1 MEGPA
6 GGQGN
11 KYGGVG
17 AVGCSGGKKWWLAG
31 PSRPRQRAPCLC
43 GAQATWVPHYGV
55 WKDSPSSPGQ
65 RRVGK
70 WGVLLSRPGSKPG
83 MGGRGCRSRRKGG
96 PWPRSLESSRQE
108 GESRPT
114 PVCSEQR
121 PLLGTLNVW
130 LPPPQTGG
138 LSPLQQSGWGGP
150 LPSVLW
156 IPDAGPPHPPL
167 RPLSSRG
174 GAGGGRRPVL
184 RPRLRE
190 PAPVSGTWGSSSP
203 APAAPPP
210 PAPARPPFA
219 TQIAQGLVLATQA
232 RAAPGAELFENWRNL
247 SHRRAPGV
255 TRGGERP

>member
-17 AVGCSGGKKWWLAG
+17 VVGCSGGKQWWLAG
-31 PSRPRQRAPCLC
+31 PSRPRQRAPCLR

-65 RRVGK
+65 SGEYSSPGQAQSRGWGEGGAEAEGK
-70 WGVLLSRPGSKPG
+70 GVPGLGRWSRPGRR
-83 MGGRGCRSRRKGG
+83 GRAGQRQSVQSSGRCWGRSTSG
-96 PWPRSLESSRQE
+96 S
-108 GESRPT
+108 
-114 PVCSEQR
+114 
-121 PLLGTLNVW
+121 
-130 LPPPQTGG
+130 PPPQTGG

-150 LPSVLW
+150 LPSVLR

-190 PAPVSGTWGSSSP
+190 PAPVAGTRGSSSL